1 MSPFNIPQIE
11 RGLQKH
17 RARLVRPSDGLSWAS
32 VALVLRPDEDE
43 IELLFIRR
51 SQNKGD
57 PWSGHMAFPGGRQEP
72 SDRDLAETAVRET
85 HEEVGLDL
93 RQRGSFLGSLDDLVS
108 PLKEGRS
115 SLVIRPQVYVCRHPG
130 TLRLSDEVDQTFWF
144 SLQVLAS
151 PERRETMSYAWK
163 GSDIELPVVRVG
175 EADIWG
181 LSLRMLDSFF
191 EVIAQ
196 C

>member
-1 MSPFNIPQIE
+1 
-11 RGLQKH
+11 
-17 RARLVRPSDGLSWAS
+17 
-32 VALVLRPDEDE
+32 
-43 IELLFIRR
+43 
-51 SQNKGD
+51 
-57 PWSGHMAFPGGRQEP
+57 MAFPGGRREA
-72 SDRDLAETAVRET
+72 SDRDLAETAARET
-85 HEEVGLDL
+85 QEEVGLDL
-93 RQRGSFLGSLDDLVS
+93 LLRGSYLGALDDLVS

-115 SLVIRPQVYVCRHPG
+115 SLVVRPQVYVCPDPG
-130 TLRLSDEVDQTFWF
+130 PLRLSDEVDQTFWF

-151 PERRETMSYAWK
+151 PQRRGSMPYTWK

-191 EVIAQ
+191 EVIDS

>member
-1 MSPFNIPQIE
+1 
-11 RGLQKH
+11 
-17 RARLVRPSDGLSWAS
+17 
-32 VALVLRPDEDE
+32 
-43 IELLFIRR
+43 
-51 SQNKGD
+51 
-57 PWSGHMAFPGGRQEP
+57 MAFPGGRQEA
-72 SDRDLAETAVRET
+72 SDSDLAETAVRET
-85 HEEVGLDL
+85 QEEVGLDL
-93 RQRGSFLGSLDDLVS
+93 LQRGLFLGSLDDLES

-115 SLVIRPQVYVCRHPG
+115 SLVIRPQVYLCREPG
-130 TLRLSDEVDQTFWF
+130 ALRLSDEVDQTFWF

-151 PERRETMSYAWK
+151 PQRRGTMPYTWR

-191 EVIAQ
+191 EVIAR